1 MSDIGSRLQIARP
14 LSPLAVHRY
23 SDPQWLA
30 RERSQLFARGP
41 HYVGH
46 ELAVPEA
53 GDFHTLGHED
63 HGRALIRNADG
74 IELVSNVC
82 RHRQAIMLEGRGNTG
97 RHVVCPLHRWTYD
110 LKGELAGAPHFA
122 TSPCL
127 DLERFPLRNWNGL
140 LFEDNASPALAE
152 TLDELERSKYARYFD
167 FSGYMLDHVEHH
179 VCNYNWKTF
188 IEVYLEDYHVGPFH
202 PGLSRFVDCS
212 NLEWEFGKRFSVQAV
227 GLHESLRKPGSPV
240 YAEWHDQC
248 RRWFDQGRSLPEVG
262 AVWLTIYPN
271 IMVEW
276 YPGVLCVSTLHPLS
290 ADRTLNVVE
299 FYYPEEAV
307 LFERG
312 FIEAERAAYI
322 ETAREDDEIGE
333 RMDRGRRA
341 LQARGVTESGPYQS
355 PFEDGMQHFH
365 EYLQHQ
371 LVTD

>member
-1 MSDIGSRLQIARP
+1 MSDIGSRLQVARP
-14 LSPLAVHRY
+14 VSPLSVDRY
-23 SDPQWLA
+23 SDPHWLE
-30 RERSQLFARGP
+30 RERQQLFARGP
-41 HYVGH
+41 QYVGH
-46 ELAVPEA
+46 ELAVPEV
-53 GDFHTLGHED
+53 GDYSTLAHED
-63 HGRALIRNADG
+63 HGRALVRNADG

-82 RHRQAIMLEGRGNTG
+82 RHRQAIMLEGRGNAG

-110 LKGELAGAPHFA
+110 LKGELVGAPHFA
-122 TSPCL
+122 QSPCL
-127 DLERFPLRNWNGL
+127 DLDRFAVRNWQGL
-140 LFEDNASPALAE
+140 LFEDKAQPALAE
-152 TLDELERSKYARYFD
+152 KLAELRGSKYARYFD
-167 FSGYMLDHVEHH
+167 FSGYLLDHVETH

-212 NLEWEFGKRFSVQAV
+212 NLEWEFGKRFSVQTV
-227 GLHESLRKPGSPV
+227 GLHESLRKPGSAV

-248 RRWFDQGRSLPEVG
+248 RRWFDQGRSLPDVG

-290 ADRTLNVVE
+290 VDRTLNVVE

-312 FIEAERAAYI
+312 FIEAERAAYL

-341 LQARGVTESGPYQS
+341 LLARGVSESGPYQS

-365 EYLQHQ
+365 EYLQHE
-371 LVTD
+371 LKA